1 MHWVHWAATGR
12 LDPPGGKATCG
23 IKILR
28 KKKTKKSPWH
38 AFAINAECRSSL
50 WCAGAATCSK
60 SFLRVK
66 CEARWWDLMMSLGS
80 NPNSPVKLV
89 PVSPLYIPGCLH
101 IQVFKLDWIKINS
114 HLHRLIF
121 PSVSVAKLIADW
133 HEVATANQ
141 EDQLQCPALQV
152 SCHMDLGESESI
164 KSTSLHPGQRRR
176 NTSNVHREKYTWMKH
191 QQNALELP
199 IYINHTHLQRHVTTK
214 PIKEAGGFPVSKLLT
229 ASYTRSNSP

>member
-1 MHWVHWAATGR
+1 MGGDGRRWAGSGWTHLGEKQPVESR
-12 LDPPGGKATCG
+12 YYE
-23 IKILR
+23 
-28 KKKTKKSPWH
+28 KKSPWH
-38 AFAINAECRSSL
+38 AFCHQCWVRSSL

-66 CEARWWDLMMSLGS
+66 CEARRWHLMMSLGP

-141 EDQLQCPALQV
+141 KINC
-152 SCHMDLGESESI
+152 
-164 KSTSLHPGQRRR
+164 
-176 NTSNVHREKYTWMKH
+176 
-191 QQNALELP
+191 NALLCKFPATWICGKVKVLKAHLCILGKGGGILQMCTEKSILWWN
-199 IYINHTHLQRHVTTK
+199 INKMLWNYL
-214 PIKEAGGFPVSKLLT
+214 SDM
-229 ASYTRSNSP
+229 